1 MVEVIYR
8 FSCDRCGKK
17 VESEA
22 NYPEA
27 IHDVAFREITIPKA
41 TRTVKGGTVCE
52 ECFKAFLELAE
63 SFFDDLNKGEEDGK
77 AKAD

>member
-1 MVEVIYR
+1 MVEVSYR

-27 IHDVAFREITIPKA
+27 RHDVAFREITIPKA
-41 TRTVKGGTVCE
+41 TSRARASGYAYT
-52 ECFKAFLELAE
+52 
-63 SFFDDLNKGEEDGK
+63 
-77 AKAD
+77 